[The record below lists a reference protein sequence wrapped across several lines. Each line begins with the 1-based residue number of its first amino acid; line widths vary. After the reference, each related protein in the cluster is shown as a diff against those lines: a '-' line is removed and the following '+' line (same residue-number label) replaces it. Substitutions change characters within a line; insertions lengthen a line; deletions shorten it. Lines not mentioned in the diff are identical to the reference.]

1 MLKIFLPS
9 SALLL
14 GVMYVNVYAM
24 MCSFSKKN
32 LLKIKND
39 GARLVRL
46 FQILKIS
53 CSCVTTI
60 SLVKQ
65 TQNVKVT
72 RKILEREKK
81 KKTETENMGR
91 AKIRFNLL
99 SRLYAASCT
108 NHHDAFIFSFPF
120 LARYYVPYLNTFF
133 LYCCCFLSDFKRIVY
148 FLLVFCVNFFLP
160 ELLSL

>member
-1 MLKIFLPS
+1 MFVFKK
-9 SALLL
+9 
-14 GVMYVNVYAM
+14 
-24 MCSFSKKN
+24 KKN

-46 FQILKIS
+46 FQTLKIS

-99 SRLYAASCT
+99 PRLYVASCS

-120 LARYYVPYLNTFF
+120 LAGYYVPYLNTFF

-148 FLLVFCVNFFLP
+148 FRLVFCVNFFLP

>member
-1 MLKIFLPS
+1 MFVFKKI
-9 SALLL
+9 
-14 GVMYVNVYAM
+14 
-24 MCSFSKKN
+24 

-99 SRLYAASCT
+99 SRLYAASCS

-133 LYCCCFLSDFKRIVY
+133 PLLLLFLLSDFKRIVY

>member
-1 MLKIFLPS
+1 MF
-9 SALLL
+9 
-14 GVMYVNVYAM
+14 V
-24 MCSFSKKN
+24 FKKN

-99 SRLYAASCT
+99 SRLYAASCS

-148 FLLVFCVNFFLP
+148 FLLVFRVNFFLP